1 MMSTPAPIREH
12 LVNQVPGSPSNPQNV
27 LPARRTGRWIAS
39 VVIAVVAIWVGKA
52 LVTNANFQWDVVAH
66 YFTSQN
72 VLIGLARTLQLTV
85 IAMVI
90 GIALGVILAVMN
102 LSRNPLVSGAATSY
116 VWFFRGTPLL
126 VQIVFWYNL
135 AALFPTVSLGIPF
148 GPAFISA
155 NSNELI
161 TPFLAAILA
170 LGLNEAAYLSEIVRG
185 GLLAVDTGQ
194 TEAAQAL
201 GMSQGKVLR
210 RIVLPQAMRVIVPP
224 VGNETISMLKLTSL
238 VSVISLPELLYSV
251 QVVYQANY
259 QVIPLLLV
267 ASIWYLIVTT
277 VLSIGQRYIERY
289 YGRGFGGKSAAT
301 PRRRAARQKASGA

>member
-1 MMSTPAPIREH
+1 M
-12 LVNQVPGSPSNPQNV
+12 L
-27 LPARRTGRWIAS
+27 IA
-39 VVIAVVAIWVGKA
+39 IAAIGA
-52 LVTNANFQWDVVAH
+52 INTIVTNPNFQWDIVWQ

-72 VLIGLARTLQLTV
+72 VLIGLVRTLQLTV
-85 IAMVI
+85 IAMAI
-90 GIALGVILAVMN
+90 GIVLGVLLAVMN
-102 LSRNPLVSGAATSY
+102 LSQNPLVSGAATSY

-148 GPAFISA
+148 GPTFVSA
-155 NSNELI
+155 SSNDLI

-170 LGLNEAAYLSEIVRG
+170 LGLNEAAYLSEIIRG
-185 GLLAVDTGQ
+185 GLLAVDRGQ

-201 GMSQGKVLR
+201 GMSQLKVLR

-277 VLSIGQRYIERY
+277 ILSIGQRSLERY
-289 YGRGFGGKSAAT
+289 YGRGFGGNSSTT
-301 PRRRAARQKASGA
+301 PRRKSPRKKASTA

>member
-1 MMSTPAPIREH
+1 MSTSASIGEQ
-12 LVNQVPGSPSNPQNV
+12 LTTQGAGSPLTSRNV
-27 LPARRTGRWIAS
+27 LPVRRPGRWIATAIIALAALG
-39 VVIAVVAIWVGKA
+39 VINA
-52 LVTNANFQWDVVAH
+52 LVTNPNIQWGVVAH
-66 YFTSQN
+66 YFTSPN
-72 VLIGLARTLQLTV
+72 VLIGLVRTVQLTV
-85 IAMVI
+85 IAMAI
-90 GIALGVILAVMN
+90 GVVLGVAIAVMK
-102 LSRNPLVSGAATSY
+102 LSQNPLVSGAAASY

-135 AALFPTVSLGIPF
+135 AALFPTVSIGIPF
-148 GPAFISA
+148 GPTFASA

-170 LGLNEAAYLSEIVRG
+170 LGLNEAAYLSEIVRS
-185 GLLAVDTGQ
+185 GLLAVDPGQ

-210 RIVLPQAMRVIVPP
+210 RIILPQAMRVIVPP

-251 QVVYQANY
+251 QVVYQATY

-277 VLSIGQRYIERY
+277 ILSIGQRYLERY
-289 YGRGFGGKSAAT
+289 YGRGFGVATANT
-301 PRRRAARQKASGA
+301 PRRKAAQAKASGA

>member
-1 MMSTPAPIREH
+1 MSNPVSTTADSTGE
-12 LVNQVPGSPSNPQNV
+12 LASSPSQTV
-27 LPARRTGRWIAS
+27 LPVRRPGRWIATAI
-39 VVIAVVAIWVGKA
+39 IAVAAIGVINA
-52 LVTNANFQWDVVAH
+52 LVTNPNFQWDVVAN
-66 YFTSQN
+66 YFMSRN
-72 VLIGLARTLQLTV
+72 VLIGLVRTLQLTV
-85 IAMVI
+85 IAMAI
-90 GIALGVILAVMN
+90 GIVLGVVLAVMK
-102 LSRNPLVSGAATSY
+102 LSQNPLVSGAAASY

-135 AALFPTVSLGIPF
+135 AALFPTVSIGVPF
-148 GPAFISA
+148 GPTFLSA

-185 GLLAVDTGQ
+185 GLLAVDHGQ

-251 QVVYQANY
+251 QVVYQASY

-267 ASIWYLIVTT
+267 ASIWYLIVTSI
-277 VLSIGQRYIERY
+277 LSIGQRYIERY
-289 YGRGFGGKSAAT
+289 YGRGFGSSSPST
-301 PRRRAARQKASGA
+301 PRRGTFRRKGIEA

>member
-1 MMSTPAPIREH
+1 MSTSASTSEQLTNH
-12 LVNQVPGSPSNPQNV
+12 GTGSPLTSPTV
-27 LPARRTGRWIAS
+27 LPVRRPWRWIAT
-39 VVIAVVAIWVGKA
+39 VMIAIAALGVINA
-52 LVTNANFQWDVVAH
+52 LVTNPNFQWGVVAH
-66 YFTSQN
+66 YFTSPN
-72 VLIGLARTLQLTV
+72 VLIGLVRTVQLTV
-85 IAMVI
+85 IAMAI
-90 GIALGVILAVMN
+90 GVVLGVALAVMK
-102 LSRNPLVSGAATSY
+102 LSQNPLVSGAATSY

-135 AALFPTVSLGIPF
+135 AALFPTVSIGIPF
-148 GPAFISA
+148 GPTFASA

-170 LGLNEAAYLSEIVRG
+170 LGLNEAAYLSEIVRS
-185 GLLAVDTGQ
+185 GLLAVDPGQ

-210 RIVLPQAMRVIVPP
+210 RIILPQAMRVIVPP

-251 QVVYQANY
+251 QVVYQASY

-277 VLSIGQRYIERY
+277 ILSIGQRYLERY
-289 YGRGFGGKSAAT
+289 YGRGFGSGTATT
-301 PRRRAARQKASGA
+301 PRRKAAQTKASGA